1 MTNLH
6 KLLLRSPYRG
16 EKFPPRATLRGTN
29 PCRAR
34 LGWDIGMTE
43 SILRPGLQRQLR
55 WIIVGLVLLHLGKT
69 ILFSSVG
76 QPPLVG
82 DAVHYWGC
90 AQRVASG
97 DWLMVKDRPEILRT
111 PGYPWF
117 LALLQLGFGR
127 FAMAAAVV
135 CQQAMIFATAMITA
149 GMCQRL
155 TRSSLGAVIG
165 LGLAACCISQNS
177 IALHIFS
184 EPLFTLLLTSS
195 RGAAGR
201 LAGSAGFAR
210 RGGGRTAA
218 GSGGTGAT
226 HCPVGMRSRI
236 ADDGL
241 AALAFEELAS
251 AGKPLRLLR
260 GDAGRFVDSLV
271 CTQFYLL
278 RETVFHQDRRLDHVG
293 FHVPGRSGG
302 SIESWPW
309 LCRHAGNAAVE
320 RTGRR

>member
-1 MTNLH
+1 
-6 KLLLRSPYRG
+6 
-16 EKFPPRATLRGTN
+16 
-29 PCRAR
+29 
-34 LGWDIGMTE
+34 MTE

-184 EPLFTLLLTSS
+184 EPLFTLLLTASVALLVVWLDRPDCAS
-195 RGAAGR
+195 R
-201 LAGSAGFAR
+201 R
-210 RGGGRTAA
+210 RPDCCWERRHWCDPLP
-218 GSGGTGAT
+218 SG
-226 HCPVGMRSRI
+226 H
-236 ADDGL
+236 
-241 AALAFEELAS
+241 AF
-251 AGKPLRLLR
+251 PY
-260 GDAGRFVDSLV
+260 
-271 CTQFYLL
+271 C
-278 RETVFHQDRRLDHVG
+278 
-293 FHVPGRSGG
+293 
-302 SIESWPW
+302 
-309 LCRHAGNAAVE
+309 
-320 RTGRR
+320 